1 MSPKPETL
9 GDASAKPSDCFPEK
23 AKNEDSSPAKMKSL
37 IAAAE
42 VADTASGRDHAGGD
56 VVDKPSEIITENQG
70 KKPAAANATNTTT
83 ANKKKRRRSWE
94 DSYQL
99 LKSYKAKYGDP
110 NVPRDFK
117 DDPSLAE
124 WCKTQRSKQ
133 KTLLPE
139 RKRKLEEIGF
149 LFRDS
154 LKERS
159 NTQWEENFQR
169 VKAASLQDK
178 ANPRTDQEGNNE
190 NNNKNE
196 KDTKQSSSDLSR
208 WMATQRQN
216 YKRGLLSEERKK
228 KLQSIGFEW
237 SIRKE
242 YCSSRGRPKAEDQ
255 WRQQYE
261 YLVGYYCVLS
271 MVLFFISFIIIHTT
285 HCFIIT

>member
-1 MSPKPETL
+1 MSSKQETK
-9 GDASAKPSDCFPEK
+9 GDADAQPSDCSPEK
-23 AKNEDSSPAKMKSL
+23 ANNEDSSPAKMKSL
-37 IAAAE
+37 LAAAE
-42 VADTASGRDHAGGD
+42 VADTATGTEHAGGD
-56 VVDKPSEIITENQG
+56 DDDDKPSEIITENQST
-70 KKPAAANATNTTT
+70 AAANVANTTT
-83 ANKKKRRRSWE
+83 VNKNKRRRSWE

-99 LKSYKAKYGDP
+99 LKEYKAKYGDP

-133 KTLLPE
+133 KTLLSE

-149 LFRDS
+149 LFRDT

-159 NTQWEENFQR
+159 NAQWEENFQR
-169 VKAASLQDK
+169 LKAASLQEK
-178 ANPRTDQEGNNE
+178 ANSSIDQEGDNE
-190 NNNKNE
+190 NENDNNQN
-196 KDTKQSSSDLSR
+196 DTTQSSSDLSR

-228 KLQSIGFEW
+228 KLDSIGFEW

-255 WRQQYE
+255 WRKQYE
-261 YLVGYYCVLS
+261 YLVRGFYC
-271 MVLFFISFIIIHTT
+271 I
-285 HCFIIT
+285 